1 MSSEITHA
9 GLPAGTLA
17 VAPNWRREVRDTL
30 VLTAPI
36 AAALLAEMGMGVID
50 YSMSGHL
57 DPLEHPGA
65 LAAAGL
71 GLQWLFTPMFWG
83 MGVITATGAIGAQA
97 HGGQKPETVSESMR
111 QGFLMATLLSIP
123 IIAIAAAG
131 LALLPTVND
140 DPEVVR
146 RVREIVFWG
155 LPWIPL
161 VYWFTVVRNF
171 VTVMQRPM
179 IVSVC
184 AVAGLPVSF
193 LSNYVFMYGN
203 WGAPEMGVSA
213 VGLTGVI
220 VALLHLVMIVA
231 YVQYVP
237 ELRRYRIFARLL
249 HFDGKMMVELFRVGI
264 PIGMAYLFETGLFF
278 TVTVLMGVL
287 STAALTAHNVV
298 LNVCAVTFM
307 IPYALSQAATVRVG
321 YAVGAGQPEAARRAG
336 YVAVWLGIGWMMLA
350 AATMLI
356 APNLLIW
363 IYMDDL
369 SDPVNASAAQLAASL
384 FVIAA
389 IFQIVDGTQVTTQGA
404 LRGLKDT
411 TVPMVICGLG
421 YWVFGLGSGVTM
433 GFLLGFG
440 AKGLWWG
447 LAVGLGV
454 SATLLFLRWR
464 RLSGRLIA

>member
-57 DPLEHPGA
+57 DPLKHPGA

-97 HGGQKPETVSESMR
+97 HGGRDPETVSESMR
-111 QGFLMATLLSIP
+111 QGFLMATVLSIP
-123 IIAIAAAG
+123 IMAIAAAG
-131 LALLPTVND
+131 LVLLPLVNG

-179 IVSVC
+179 IVSIC

-203 WGAPEMGVSA
+203 WGAPEMGVAA

-220 VALLHLVMIVA
+220 VALLHLAIIVV
-231 YVQYVP
+231 YVQHVP

-278 TVTVLMGVL
+278 TITVLMGVL
-287 STAALTAHNVV
+287 STEALTAHNAV

-336 YVAVWLGIGWMMLA
+336 YVAVWLGMGWMMLA

-356 APNLLIW
+356 APTFLTW
-363 IYMDDL
+363 IYMDL
-369 SDPVNASAAQLAASL
+369 SVPANASAAQLAASL

-411 TVPMVICGLG
+411 TMPMVICGLG
-421 YWVFGLGSGVTM
+421 YWVFGLGSGAIM
-433 GFLLGFG
+433 GFWMGFG

-447 LAVGLGV
+447 LAVGLAV

>member
-9 GLPAGTLA
+9 GFAARPLA
-17 VAPNWRREVRDTL
+17 VAQTWRREVRDTL
-30 VLTAPI
+30 ILTAPI

-57 DPLEHPGA
+57 GQTA

-71 GLQWLFTPMFWG
+71 GLQLLFTPMFWG
-83 MGVITATGAIGAQA
+83 MGAITATGAVGAQA
-97 HGGQKPETVSESMR
+97 HGAGDAESVSESMR
-111 QGFLMATLLSIP
+111 QGFLMATLLSVP
-123 IIAIAAAG
+123 IMALVLG
-131 LALLPTVND
+131 ALLILPLVND

-146 RVREIVFWG
+146 QVRHVIFWG

-161 VYWFTVVRNF
+161 VYWFTVIRNF
-171 VTVMQRPM
+171 VTVMQRPT
-179 IVSVC
+179 IVSIC

-203 WGAPEMGVSA
+203 WGAPKLGAAA
-213 VGLTGVI
+213 VGLTGSI
-220 VALLHLVMIVA
+220 VALLHLVMIVL
-231 YVQYVP
+231 YVEWVP
-237 ELRRYRIFARLL
+237 ALRHYRIFARLL
-249 HFDGKMMVELFRVGI
+249 RFDAKMMAELFRVGI
-264 PIGMAYLFETGLFF
+264 PIAMAYLFETGLFF
-278 TVTVLMGVL
+278 TVTVLMGVI
-287 STAALTAHNVV
+287 STTALAAHNVV
-298 LNVCAVTFM
+298 LNVCAMTFM

-321 YAVGAGQPEAARRAG
+321 YAVGAQQPDAARRAG
-336 YVAVWLGIGWMMLA
+336 YVAVGLGVAWMALA
-350 AATMLI
+350 ALTMWS
-356 APNLLIW
+356 APSLLTW
-363 IYMDDL
+363 IYLDIANPL
-369 SDPVNASAAQLAASL
+369 NAEATQLAASL

-389 IFQIVDGTQVTTQGA
+389 IFQIVDGMQVTTQGA

-421 YWVFGLGSGVTM
+421 YWVFGLGSGSTL

-440 AKGLWWG
+440 ATGLWWG
-447 LAVGLGV
+447 LAIGLAV

>member
-30 VLTAPI
+30 ILTLPI

-57 DPLEHPGA
+57 DPLKHPGA

-97 HGGQKPETVSESMR
+97 HGSQKPEAVSESMR

-123 IIAIAAAG
+123 IMAIAAAG
-131 LALLPTVND
+131 LVLLPMVNG

-179 IVSVC
+179 IVSIC

-193 LSNYVFMYGN
+193 VSNYVFMYGN

-220 VALLHLVMIVA
+220 VAAAASRDHRRLCAVRAGVAALSHLRSAASFRPQDDDGAVSGRDSDRDGVPVRDRPVFHHHGPDGSAIDRGADRAQCGSECLRGDVHDSLRAVA
-231 YVQYVP
+231 SRDRARR
-237 ELRRYRIFARLL
+237 LRGWRRAAGGGASRGLCRGLARHGMDDAGGRHHADRARL
-249 HFDGKMMVELFRVGI
+249 
-264 PIGMAYLFETGLFF
+264 
-278 TVTVLMGVL
+278 
-287 STAALTAHNVV
+287 S
-298 LNVCAVTFM
+298 
-307 IPYALSQAATVRVG
+307 
-321 YAVGAGQPEAARRAG
+321 
-336 YVAVWLGIGWMMLA
+336 
-350 AATMLI
+350 
-356 APNLLIW
+356 
-363 IYMDDL
+363 
-369 SDPVNASAAQLAASL
+369 
-384 FVIAA
+384 
-389 IFQIVDGTQVTTQGA
+389 
-404 LRGLKDT
+404 
-411 TVPMVICGLG
+411 
-421 YWVFGLGSGVTM
+421 
-433 GFLLGFG
+433 
-440 AKGLWWG
+440 
-447 LAVGLGV
+447 
-454 SATLLFLRWR
+454 
-464 RLSGRLIA
+464 

>member
-30 VLTAPI
+30 ILTLPI

-57 DPLEHPGA
+57 DPLAHPGA

-97 HGGQKPETVSESMR
+97 HGGRKPETVSESMR

-123 IIAIAAAG
+123 IMAIAVGG
-131 LALLPTVND
+131 LVVLPLIYD
-140 DPEVVR
+140 DLDVVR
-146 RVREIVFWG
+146 TVRELVFWG

-179 IVSVC
+179 IVSIC

-203 WGAPEMGVSA
+203 WGAPEMGAAA

-220 VALLHLVMIVA
+220 VAVLHLAMIVA

-237 ELRRYRIFARLL
+237 ELRRYHIFARLL
-249 HFDGKMMVELFRVGI
+249 HFDRKMMVELFRVGI

-278 TVTVLMGVL
+278 TITLLMGIL
-287 STAALTAHNVV
+287 STEALAAHNVV
-298 LNVCAVTFM
+298 LNVCAITFM

-321 YAVGAGQPEAARRAG
+321 YAVGAGEPEAARRAG
-336 YVAVWLGIGWMMLA
+336 YVAVWLGIGWMMI
-350 AATMLI
+350 AATTMLS
-356 APNLLIW
+356 APNLLTS
-363 IYMDDL
+363 IYLDL
-369 SDPVNASAAQLAASL
+369 SEPVNASAAQLAASL

-389 IFQIVDGTQVTTQGA
+389 VFQIVDGTQVTTQGA

-411 TVPMVICGLG
+411 TMPMVICGLG

-433 GFLLGFG
+433 GFWMGFG
-440 AKGLWWG
+440 AKALWWG
-447 LAVGLGV
+447 LAVGLAV

>member
-1 MSSEITHA
+1 MASESTEA
-9 GLPAGTLA
+9 AFAARPLA
-17 VAPNWRREVRDTL
+17 VAQTWRREVRDTL
-30 VLTAPI
+30 ILTAPI

-57 DPLEHPGA
+57 GPTA

-71 GLQWLFTPMFWG
+71 GLQLLFTPMFWG
-83 MGVITATGAIGAQA
+83 MGAITATGAVGAQA
-97 HGGQKPETVSESMR
+97 HGGADAEAVSESMR
-111 QGFLMATLLSIP
+111 QGFLMATLLSAPIMVFAVLAIP
-123 IIAIAAAG
+123 
-131 LALLPTVND
+131 LLPLVNK

-146 RVREIVFWG
+146 QVGSIILIG

-171 VTVMQRPM
+171 VTVMQRPT
-179 IVSVC
+179 IVTVC

-193 LSNYVFMYGN
+193 LSNYAFMYGH
-203 WGAPEMGVSA
+203 WGAPKLGAAA

-231 YVQYVP
+231 YVEMVP

-249 HFDGKMMVELFRVGI
+249 HFNGRMMAELFPVGI
-264 PIGMAYLFETGLFF
+264 PIAMAYLFETGLFF

-287 STAALTAHNVV
+287 STEALAAHNVV
-298 LNVCAVTFM
+298 LNICAMTFM

-321 YAVGAGQPEAARRAG
+321 YAVGAQQPEAARRAG
-336 YVAVWLGIGWMMLA
+336 YVAIWLGIAWMMVG
-350 AATMLI
+350 AATMLTV
-356 APNLLIW
+356 PNLLTA
-363 IYMDDL
+363 IYLKL
-369 SDPVNASAAQLAASL
+369 SDPANAGAVRMAASL

-411 TVPMVICGLG
+411 TMPMVICGLG

-433 GFLLGFG
+433 GFVLGYG
-440 AKGLWWG
+440 ATGLWWG
-447 LAVGLGV
+447 LAIGLAV
-454 SATLLFLRWR
+454 SATLLFVRWR
-464 RLSGRLIA
+464 RLSSRLIA

>member
-1 MSSEITHA
+1 MSSELTQAAIA
-9 GLPAGTLA
+9 ADTLA

-57 DPLEHPGA
+57 GPVA

-71 GLQWLFTPMFWG
+71 GLQLLFTPMFWG
-83 MGVITATGAIGAQA
+83 MGAIAATGAVGAQA
-97 HGGQKPETVSESMR
+97 HGAGNAEAVSESMR
-111 QGFLMATLLSIP
+111 QGFLMATLLSVP
-123 IIAIAAAG
+123 IMAIALIAIP
-131 LALLPTVND
+131 LLPLVND
-140 DPEVVR
+140 DAEVVAQVGR
-146 RVREIVFWG
+146 IILIG

-171 VTVMQRPM
+171 VTVMQRPN
-179 IVSVC
+179 IVTAC

-193 LSNYVFMYGN
+193 LSNYIFMYGN
-203 WGAPEMGVSA
+203 WGAPKLGAAA

-231 YVQYVP
+231 YVEWVP

-249 HFDGKMMVELFRVGI
+249 HVDGKMMAELFRVGI
-264 PIGMAYLFETGLFF
+264 PIAMAYLFETGLFF
-278 TVTVLMGVL
+278 TVTVLMGVI
-287 STAALTAHNVV
+287 STEALAAHNVV
-298 LNVCAVTFM
+298 LNVCAMTFM

-321 YAVGAGQPEAARRAG
+321 YAIGAGQPEAARRAG
-336 YVAVWLGIGWMMLA
+336 YVAVWLGIGWMVLA
-350 AATMLI
+350 ASMMLI
-356 APNLLIW
+356 APNLLTAV
-363 IYMDDL
+363 YLDL
-369 SDPVNASAAQLAASL
+369 SDPANAPPTQLAASL

-411 TVPMVICGLG
+411 KVPMILCGLG

-433 GFLLGFG
+433 GFALGYG
-440 AKGLWWG
+440 ATGLWWG
-447 LAVGLGV
+447 LAIGLAV
-454 SATLLFLRWR
+454 SASLLFLRWR

>member
-9 GLPAGTLA
+9 GLPAGSLA
-17 VAPNWRREVRDTL
+17 VAPNWRREIRDTL
-30 VLTAPI
+30 ILTLPI

-57 DPLEHPGA
+57 DLLAHPGA

-123 IIAIAAAG
+123 IMAIAAGG
-131 LALLPTVND
+131 LVVLPLIYD
-140 DPEVVR
+140 DLEVVR
-146 RVREIVFWG
+146 TVRELVFWG

-179 IVSVC
+179 IVSIC
-184 AVAGLPVSF
+184 AVTGLPVSF

-203 WGAPEMGVSA
+203 WGAPEMGAAA

-220 VALLHLVMIVA
+220 VAVLHLAMIVA

-237 ELRRYRIFARLL
+237 ELRRYHIFARLL
-249 HFDGKMMVELFRVGI
+249 HFDRKMMVELFRVGI

-278 TVTVLMGVL
+278 TITLLMGIL
-287 STAALTAHNVV
+287 STEALAAHNVV
-298 LNVCAVTFM
+298 LNVCAISFM

-321 YAVGAGQPEAARRAG
+321 YAVGAGEPEAARRAG
-336 YVAVWLGIGWMMLA
+336 YVAVWLGVGWMMC
-350 AATMLI
+350 AATTMLLV
-356 APNLLIW
+356 PGLLTS
-363 IYMDDL
+363 IYLDL
-369 SDPVNASAAQLAASL
+369 SLPENASAAQLAASL

-411 TVPMVICGLG
+411 TMPMVICGLG

-433 GFLLGFG
+433 GFWMGFG

-447 LAVGLGV
+447 LAVGLAV

>member
-1 MSSEITHA
+1 MSSEISQAAITA
-9 GLPAGTLA
+9 DTLA

-30 VLTAPI
+30 VLTTPI

-50 YSMSGHL
+50 YSMSGQL
-57 DPLEHPGA
+57 GPVA

-71 GLQWLFTPMFWG
+71 GLQLLFTPMFWG
-83 MGVITATGAIGAQA
+83 MGAIAATGAVGAQA
-97 HGGQKPETVSESMR
+97 HGAGDAETVSESMR
-111 QGFLMATLLSIP
+111 QGFLMATLLSVP
-123 IIAIAAAG
+123 IMAIALIA
-131 LALLPTVND
+131 LPLLPLVNKD
-140 DPEVVR
+140 AEVVAQ
-146 RVREIVFWG
+146 VQEIIVIG

-171 VTVMQRPM
+171 VTVMQRPN

-184 AVAGLPVSF
+184 AIAGLPVSF
-193 LSNYVFMYGN
+193 LSNYAFMYGN
-203 WGAPEMGVSA
+203 WGAPRLGAAA

-249 HFDGKMMVELFRVGI
+249 HIDVKMMKELFKVGI
-264 PIGMAYLFETGLFF
+264 PIAMAYLFETGLFF
-278 TVTVLMGVL
+278 TITVLMGVL
-287 STAALTAHNVV
+287 STDALAAHNVV
-298 LNVCAVTFM
+298 LNVCAMTFM

-336 YVAVWLGIGWMMLA
+336 YVAVWLGIGWMMIA

-356 APNLLIW
+356 APNLLTS
-363 IYMDDL
+363 IYLDL
-369 SDPVNASAAQLAASL
+369 SDPVNASATQLAASL

-433 GFLLGFG
+433 GFWMGFG

-447 LAVGLGV
+447 LAVGLAV

-464 RLSGRLIA
+464 RLSGRLVA

>member
-1 MSSEITHA
+1 MSSDITHA
-9 GLPAGTLA
+9 AIAADTLA

-30 VLTAPI
+30 ILTTPI

-57 DPLEHPGA
+57 GPTA

-71 GLQWLFTPMFWG
+71 GLQLLFTPMFWG
-83 MGVITATGAIGAQA
+83 MGAIAATGAVGAQA
-97 HGGQKPETVSESMR
+97 HGAGNAEAVSESMR
-111 QGFLMATLLSIP
+111 QGFLMATLLSVPIM
-123 IIAIAAAG
+123 IIALVAIP
-131 LALLPTVND
+131 LLPYVND
-140 DPEVVR
+140 DAEVVDQ
-146 RVREIVFWG
+146 VGKIILIG

-171 VTVMQRPM
+171 VTVMQRPN
-179 IVSVC
+179 IVTIC
-184 AVAGLPVSF
+184 AVAGLPVSY

-203 WGAPEMGVSA
+203 WGAPKLGAAA

-220 VALLHLVMIVA
+220 VAVLHLVMIVV
-231 YVQYVP
+231 YVEAVP

-249 HFDGKMMVELFRVGI
+249 HVDGKMMKELFRVGI
-264 PIGMAYLFETGLFF
+264 PIAMAYLFETGLFF
-278 TVTVLMGVL
+278 TVTLLMGVL
-287 STAALTAHNVV
+287 STDALAAHNVV
-298 LNVCAVTFM
+298 LNVCAMTFM

-336 YVAVWLGIGWMMLA
+336 YVAVWLGIGWMVLA
-350 AATMLI
+350 ASAMLTMPGFLTAI
-356 APNLLIW
+356 YLDLL
-363 IYMDDL
+363 
-369 SDPVNASAAQLAASL
+369 DPANASATQLAASL

-411 TVPMVICGLG
+411 KVPMILCGLG

-433 GFLLGFG
+433 GFAMGFG

-447 LAVGLGV
+447 LAIGLAV

-464 RLSGRLIA
+464 RLSSHIIA

>member
-1 MSSEITHA
+1 MSSEYT
-9 GLPAGTLA
+9 PAAVAADTLA

-57 DPLEHPGA
+57 DPVAHPGA
-65 LAAAGL
+65 LAATGL

-97 HGGQKPETVSESMR
+97 HGAQDPETVSESMR
-111 QGFLMATLLSIP
+111 QGFVMATLLSLP
-123 IIAIAAAG
+123 IMVVAVAG
-131 LALLPTVND
+131 LLVLPKVNH

-146 RVREIVFWG
+146 NVREIVFWG

-193 LSNYVFMYGN
+193 LSNYIFMYGN
-203 WGAPEMGVSA
+203 FGAPEMGAAA
-213 VGLTGVI
+213 VGVTGVI

-237 ELRRYRIFARLL
+237 ELRRYRIFSRLL
-249 HFDGKMMVELFRVGI
+249 HIDGKMMAELFRVGV
-264 PIGMAYLFETGLFF
+264 PIAMAYLFETGLFF
-278 TVTVLMGVL
+278 TITVLMGVL

-298 LNVCAVTFM
+298 VNVCAMTFM

-321 YAVGAGQPEAARRAG
+321 YAVGAGEPEAARRAG
-336 YVAVWLGIGWMMLA
+336 YVAVWLGVGWMSLS
-350 AATMLI
+350 AATMLL
-356 APNLLIW
+356 APDLLTS
-363 IYMDDL
+363 IYLDR
-369 SDPVNASAAQLAASL
+369 SNAANAEATQLAVSL
-384 FVIAA
+384 LVIAA

-411 TVPMVICGLG
+411 TMPMVICGLG
-421 YWVFGLGSGVTM
+421 YCVFGLGSGVTM
-433 GFLLGFG
+433 GFALGFG

-447 LAVGLGV
+447 LAVGLAV

-464 RLSGRLIA
+464 RLSGRLVA

>member
-1 MSSEITHA
+1 MASEIT
-9 GLPAGTLA
+9 PAAIAADTLA

-30 VLTAPI
+30 ILTLPI

-97 HGGQKPETVSESMR
+97 HGARRPETVSESMR

-123 IIAIAAAG
+123 IMAIAAGA
-131 LALLPTVND
+131 LVLLPMVND

-203 WGAPEMGVSA
+203 WGAPEMGASA

-220 VALLHLVMIVA
+220 VAVLHLVMIIA

-237 ELRRYRIFARLL
+237 ELRRYRIFARLF
-249 HFDGKMMVELFRVGI
+249 HFDGRMMVELFRVGV

-287 STAALTAHNVV
+287 STAALTGHNVV

-321 YAVGAGQPEAARRAG
+321 YAVGAGQPDAARRAG
-336 YVAVWLGIGWMMLA
+336 YVAISLGIGWMMLA
-350 AATMLI
+350 ATTMLL

-363 IYMDDL
+363 IYMKDA
-369 SDPVNASAAQLAASL
+369 SAAANASAAQLAASL

-389 IFQIVDGTQVTTQGA
+389 VFQIVDGLQVTAQGA

-411 TVPMVICGLG
+411 KVPMILCGLG

-433 GFLLGFG
+433 GFLMGFG

-447 LAVGLGV
+447 LAVGLAV

>member
-9 GLPAGTLA
+9 GLPADTLA

-30 VLTAPI
+30 ILTTPI

-50 YSMSGHL
+50 YSMSGEL
-57 DPLEHPGA
+57 GPVA

-71 GLQWLFTPMFWG
+71 GLQLLFTPMFWG
-83 MGVITATGAIGAQA
+83 MGAIAATGAVGAQA
-97 HGGQKPETVSESMR
+97 HGAGDAETVSESMR
-111 QGFLMATLLSIP
+111 QGFLMATLLSVP
-123 IIAIAAAG
+123 IMVIALIA
-131 LALLPTVND
+131 LPLLPLVNKD
-140 DPEVVR
+140 AEVVAL
-146 RVREIVFWG
+146 VQEIILIG

-171 VTVMQRPM
+171 VTVMQRPN

-184 AVAGLPVSF
+184 AIAGLPVSF
-193 LSNYVFMYGN
+193 LSNYAFMYGN
-203 WGAPEMGVSA
+203 WGAPKLGAAA
-213 VGLTGVI
+213 VGITGVI

-249 HFDGKMMVELFRVGI
+249 HIDVKMMKELFTVGI
-264 PIGMAYLFETGLFF
+264 PIAMAYLFETGLFF
-278 TVTVLMGVL
+278 AVTLLMGVI
-287 STAALTAHNVV
+287 STDALAAHNVV

-336 YVAVWLGIGWMMLA
+336 YVAVWLGIGWMVI
-350 AATMLI
+350 AATAMLI
-356 APNLLIW
+356 APNLLTSV
-363 IYMDDL
+363 YLDL

-411 TVPMVICGLG
+411 TMPMVICGLG

-433 GFLLGFG
+433 GFWMGFG

-447 LAVGLGV
+447 LAVGLAV

-464 RLSGRLIA
+464 RLSGRLVA

>member
-9 GLPAGTLA
+9 GLPAGSLA
-17 VAPNWRREVRDTL
+17 VAPNWRREIRDTL
-30 VLTAPI
+30 ILTLPI

-57 DPLEHPGA
+57 DPLAHPGA

-123 IIAIAAAG
+123 IMAIAAGG
-131 LALLPTVND
+131 LVVLPLIYD
-140 DPEVVR
+140 DLEVVR
-146 RVREIVFWG
+146 TVRELVFWG

-179 IVSVC
+179 IVSIC
-184 AVAGLPVSF
+184 AVTGLPVSF

-203 WGAPEMGVSA
+203 WGAPEMGAAA

-220 VALLHLVMIVA
+220 VAVLHLAMIVA

-237 ELRRYRIFARLL
+237 ELRRYHIFARLL
-249 HFDGKMMVELFRVGI
+249 HFDRKMMVELFRVGI

-278 TVTVLMGVL
+278 TITLLMGIL
-287 STAALTAHNVV
+287 STEALAAHNVV
-298 LNVCAVTFM
+298 LNVCAITFM

-321 YAVGAGQPEAARRAG
+321 YAVGAGEPEAARRAG
-336 YVAVWLGIGWMMLA
+336 YVAVWLGIGWMMIA
-350 AATMLI
+350 ATTMLI
-356 APNLLIW
+356 APNLLIS
-363 IYMDDL
+363 IYLDL
-369 SDPVNASAAQLAASL
+369 SEPVNASATQLAASL

-411 TVPMVICGLG
+411 TMPMVICGLG
-421 YWVFGLGSGVTM
+421 YWVFGLGSGITM
-433 GFLLGFG
+433 GFLMGFG

-447 LAVGLGV
+447 LAIGLAV

>member
-9 GLPAGTLA
+9 AIAAETLA

-50 YSMSGHL
+50 YSMSGELGHT
-57 DPLEHPGA
+57 A

-71 GLQWLFTPMFWG
+71 GLQLLFTPMFWG
-83 MGVITATGAIGAQA
+83 MGAIAATGAVGAQA
-97 HGGQKPETVSESMR
+97 HGAGNAEAVSESMR
-111 QGFLMATLLSIP
+111 QGFLMATLLSVPIM
-123 IIAIAAAG
+123 IIALVAIP
-131 LALLPTVND
+131 LLPLVNED
-140 DPEVVR
+140 AEVVALVGR
-146 RVREIVFWG
+146 IILIG

-161 VYWFTVVRNF
+161 VYWFTVIRNF
-171 VTVMQRPM
+171 VTVMQRPN
-179 IVSVC
+179 IVSIC
-184 AVAGLPVSF
+184 AIAGLPVSF
-193 LSNYVFMYGN
+193 LSNYLFMYGN
-203 WGAPEMGVSA
+203 WGAPKLGAAA

-220 VALLHLVMIVA
+220 VALLHLIMIVV
-231 YVQYVP
+231 YVESVP

-249 HFDGKMMVELFRVGI
+249 HFDGKMMAELFKVGI
-264 PIGMAYLFETGLFF
+264 PIAMAYLFETGLFF
-278 TVTVLMGVL
+278 AATLLMGVI
-287 STAALTAHNVV
+287 STDALAAHNVV
-298 LNVCAVTFM
+298 LNVCAMTFM

-336 YVAVWLGIGWMMLA
+336 YVAVWLGIGWMMMA
-350 AATMLI
+350 AATMLTV
-356 APNLLIW
+356 PDLLTS
-363 IYMDDL
+363 IYLAL
-369 SDPVNASAAQLAASL
+369 SDPANASATQLAASL

-389 IFQIVDGTQVTTQGA
+389 IFQIVDGLQVTTQGA

-411 TVPMVICGLG
+411 KVPMILCGLG

-447 LAVGLGV
+447 LAIGLAV

-464 RLSGRLIA
+464 RLSGRLVA